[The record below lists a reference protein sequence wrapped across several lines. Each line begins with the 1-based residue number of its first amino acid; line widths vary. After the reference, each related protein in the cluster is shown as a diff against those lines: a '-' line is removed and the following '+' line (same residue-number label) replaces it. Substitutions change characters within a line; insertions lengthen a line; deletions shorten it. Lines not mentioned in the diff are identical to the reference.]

1 MYPGFPKRAGALAET
16 QAAGATAPAAGGEP
30 RGTATARRN
39 GRKGPGGAS
48 GAAAAALSLGA
59 LGIVFGDIG
68 TSPLYEVGSIFAV
81 HGVRPDVAGVDGMIS
96 LVIWTIVLVVSVKYV
111 T

>member
-1 MYPGFPKRAGALAET
+1 MLR
-16 QAAGATAPAAGGEP
+16 AAGGEP

-39 GRKGPGGAS
+39 GRQGAS
-48 GAAAAALSLGA
+48 GALGATAAALSLGA

-68 TSPLYEVGSIFAV
+68 TSPLYAVSSIFAV

-96 LVIWTIVLVVSVKYV
+96 LVIWTIVLVVLVKYSAFV
-111 T
+111 IVAPPRG